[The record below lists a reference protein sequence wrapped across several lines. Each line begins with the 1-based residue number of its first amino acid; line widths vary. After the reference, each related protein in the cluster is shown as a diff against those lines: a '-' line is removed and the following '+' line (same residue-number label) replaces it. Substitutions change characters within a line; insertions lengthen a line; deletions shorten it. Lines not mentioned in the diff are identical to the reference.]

1 MTPKTLKD
9 WLHHADDE
17 ILARF
22 IANHQ
27 NLIAQLM
34 QAWQRQLD
42 KEQTA
47 NSAIVP
53 GEKTPLAEEE
63 SSKNAACSD
72 DNSLS
77 PPAGGGA
84 AEQLR
89 GGEDEPASGTATAA
103 AHNPQ
108 SDTTAPD
115 AFSPLAEESSKHAA
129 CGDDT
134 LHPAAGTAAST
145 SPHPASAHLPPQAGE
160 GIDSNDEFA
169 PLEPPTPDIAMPLTP
184 HKPAPT
190 AIQPPPIHLPP
201 LPNANQGQPYD
212 HTLPADLPITGLSIE
227 TADSG
232 LVWDAAARRL
242 HGIPTTS
249 GDLPIRITLRDNDK
263 EVPLHLNLHIN
274 PDPKSLWQDLPSD
287 QNGPFAKP
295 DSARAEQ
302 TTPHGRLIA
311 ARQRGRSHAHVG
323 SYCDDDYRIAY
334 HAASGLHLLTVADG
348 AGSAQYA
355 RYGSQLA
362 VEAVKNTII
371 ALLDDPN
378 KPHHKLAQVDPAQ
391 REKIAAN
398 LITHALHAA
407 HKAHV
412 EAAQQHGLDAKS
424 LSCTLLIALAVPL
437 ADGSWYH
444 AAYQVG
450 DGAAA
455 LWQPENSQLHLLGEA
470 DSGAYSGETQFLSRA
485 QLEETDIARRIRHH
499 SGHAPAALIL
509 MTDGVSDP
517 KFETDAGLKNPA
529 LWQALWQDLATP
541 LAAAAPDAALLE
553 WLDFWSRGNHDDR
566 TIALLIPHD
575 KERS

>member
-42 KEQTA
+42 KEQAA
-47 NSAIVP
+47 NSAIVL

-84 AEQLR
+84 AEQRR
-89 GGEDEPASGTATAA
+89 GGEDEPASGTATTA

-108 SDTTAPD
+108 CDATTPN

-134 LHPAAGTAAST
+134 PHPAAGTAAST

-295 DSARAEQ
+295 DSAHAEQ
-302 TTPHGRLIA
+302 TTPQGRLLA

-371 ALLDDPN
+371 GILDAAKSYD
-378 KPHHKLAQVDPAQ
+378 KLTGLNAGE
-391 REKIAAN
+391 REETATKI
-398 LITHALHAA
+398 ITHALHAA
-407 HKAHV
+407 HNAHR

-541 LAAAAPDAALLE
+541 LAAAVPDAALLE

-566 TIALLIPHD
+566 TIALLIPNHQ
-575 KERS
+575 ERS